1 MYNNTCCLD
10 IISFALFKK
19 SSSPGRKY
27 PRKFGPPFRLEMLA
41 FGYTIV
47 SLVYQ
52 HYFHKAELENVQIRC
67 CLDEWKEGT
76 RQDIHLDSRTYDRIY
91 DRILADIQ
99 AADQIPYYNKRLL
112 EMRTAWWNQ
121 AMYVPS
127 LNYNSGF
134 LTGSKV
140 LFYEVAT
147 NSDPHTAPSPGGYRK
162 LFPLAPGLPLGASPT
177 TPASTMVTVTPQ
189 IPISTLTPAIGT
201 YPMSQLAMPVAGRR
215 SLDSVP
221 LDQRYDV
228 EYNMYGDWIRSSD
241 PGWESESCCKPH
253 LMFF

>member
-1 MYNNTCCLD
+1 
-10 IISFALFKK
+10 
-19 SSSPGRKY
+19 
-27 PRKFGPPFRLEMLA
+27 MLA

-112 EMRTAWWNQ
+112 EMRTAWWNE

-140 LFYEVAT
+140 LFT
-147 NSDPHTAPSPGGYRK
+147 RSPPTPTPIPLPAQVIENFFRWPQDSHWAHHQQLPPQQRLQLLLRSPYR
-162 LFPLAPGLPLGASPT
+162 
-177 TPASTMVTVTPQ
+177 
-189 IPISTLTPAIGT
+189 
-201 YPMSQLAMPVAGRR
+201 
-215 SLDSVP
+215 
-221 LDQRYDV
+221 
-228 EYNMYGDWIRSSD
+228 
-241 PGWESESCCKPH
+241 H
-253 LMFF
+253 

>member
-27 PRKFGPPFRLEMLA
+27 PKKFGPPFRLEMLA

-52 HYFHKAELENVQIRC
+52 HYFHKAELEIVQIRC

-91 DRILADIQ
+91 DRILAGIQ
-99 AADQIPYYNKRLL
+99 AADLIPYYNKRLL
-112 EMRTAWWNQ
+112 EMRTTWWNQ

-127 LNYNSGF
+127 LNYNSSF

-140 LFYEVAT
+140 LFT
-147 NSDPHTAPSPGGYRK
+147 RSP
-162 LFPLAPGLPLGASPT
+162 P
-177 TPASTMVTVTPQ
+177 
-189 IPISTLTPAIGT
+189 TLTPTPLPALVIIENFFLW
-201 YPMSQLAMPVAGRR
+201 PQDSHWAHHQQLLPQQRLQLLLR
-215 SLDSVP
+215 SP
-221 LDQRYDV
+221 YR
-228 EYNMYGDWIRSSD
+228 
-241 PGWESESCCKPH
+241 H
-253 LMFF
+253 